1 MKVEQPS
8 EFSEIP
14 SENNKT
20 IIVIGSVGFDYN
32 IITDEIPGIGET
44 KLVDIERGLGGKG
57 NNQAIACARAGED
70 TIFLGAVADKDYD
83 NLLTHF
89 EENNVTAI
97 LKRDRLIP
105 SHTACILIDKD
116 KNHRIFADP
125 RASFTVNKNLI
136 KLNKEYIDKSSYILL
151 QLEIDFEAVE
161 YVIEQYKNKK
171 TIILNPSPISQ
182 LERLKLLIKNIDYLI
197 LNEAELGIISG
208 EETKTTEQI
217 EAACNKIDKIL
228 KLEPK
233 NIIVPLL
240 DKGWLLWNKKGKKKF
255 DSYSVGEA
263 IDKVGSMD
271 CFIGVFAAFL
281 CKNSGV
287 EEAIKHAILASNISS
302 TKEGIIPSLPLLSEI
317 IRKKNKI
324 KNW

>member
-1 MKVEQPS
+1 MKPNES
-8 EFSEIP
+8 SLFSEMN
-14 SENNKT
+14 SNNSRT

-57 NNQAIACARAGED
+57 NNQAIACARAGEE
-70 TIFLGAVADKDYD
+70 TIFLGAVGDKDYD
-83 NLLTHF
+83 NFLKHF

-97 LKRDRLIP
+97 LKRDKLIP

-136 KLNKEYIDKSSYILL
+136 QKNREYIDKSSYILL

-161 YVIEQYKNKK
+161 YVIQEYKNKK

-182 LERLKLLIKNIDYLI
+182 LERLKLLIKNIDYLV
-197 LNEAELGIISG
+197 LNEAELGAISG
-208 EETKTTEQI
+208 DEIKTTEQI
-217 EAACNKIDKIL
+217 EAACKKIDVNL

-240 DKGWLLWNKKGKKKF
+240 DKGWL
-255 DSYSVGEA
+255 
-263 IDKVGSMD
+263 
-271 CFIGVFAAFL
+271 
-281 CKNSGV
+281 
-287 EEAIKHAILASNISS
+287 
-302 TKEGIIPSLPLLSEI
+302 
-317 IRKKNKI
+317 
-324 KNW
+324 